1 MKIGV
6 TGASGHIGAH
16 LTRILLKK
24 KNTVRVLEHNDKRA
38 IEGLD
43 VEIIKG
49 SLNDKISLD
58 QFCKGVDVVF
68 HLAARISIGANSF
81 ETLHKINVEGTQNL
95 VKACKQAGVKRIIYF
110 SSIHALQHAPLDQPL
125 DESRPLVKDS
135 PQAYERT
142 KSMGEEWIFSQET
155 DDFEVI
161 VLNPTAVVGPI
172 DFKPS
177 LMGQLLIK
185 LYKGNLPG
193 LVPGG
198 YNWVDVRDVAE
209 AASNA
214 ITNGKSGEHYI
225 LSGNWYSIK
234 NLADLLQQVSGKK
247 IVNMVFPIW
256 LARIGVPFIHLWSIL
271 SNQQPLYT
279 NESLDIVMQGN
290 KNILNDKARKE
301 LGFNPRPLSDSVK
314 DSLNWFKE
322 NHYI

>member
-6 TGASGHIGAH
+6 TGASGHIGAN

-24 KNTVRVLEHNDKRA
+24 RYSVRVLEHNDKQA
-38 IEGLD
+38 IDGLG
-43 VEIIKG
+43 VEIVKG
-49 SLNDKISLD
+49 SLDDKNSLD
-58 QFCKGVDVVF
+58 QFCKDIDVVF
-68 HLAARISIGANSF
+68 HLAARISIGTNSF

-95 VKACKQAGVKRIIYF
+95 VKACKREGVKRIIYF

-125 DESRPLVKDS
+125 EESRPLVKDS

-155 DDFEVI
+155 NDFEVI

-185 LYKGNLPG
+185 MYKGNLPG

-234 NLADLLQQVSGKK
+234 NFADLLQQVSGKK
-247 IVNMVFPIW
+247 IVNMVLPIW
-256 LARIGVPFIHLWSIL
+256 LARIGVPFIHLWSVI

-279 NESLDIVMQGN
+279 NESLDIVGQGN
-290 KNILNDKARKE
+290 KNILNNKARKE
-301 LGFNPRPLSDSVK
+301 LGFNPRPLSESIK